1 MTATGSVTDAV
12 SVDNTYEIAWGTA
25 KADNYEITE
34 KLGKLTVSKAT
45 VKIETGSAEKDYD
58 GTALTNAT
66 AKITGLVSGETA
78 TVTAT
83 GTITDA
89 DTTDNIYEIEWGT
102 AKADNYEI
110 TEELGTLTVN
120 PLQVTFN
127 LCCPEAVEYQGFRYI
142 PEWIEGYYK
151 DGNDVGE
158 GTIDYIYDSNGRSM
172 AIFGG
177 FTLRG
182 GASLSLYADGC
193 TDVGTYTIVPE
204 AIFSKGKAENYDITY
219 EFNEMTI
226 YPFSFTVVTGSDEK
240 VYDGEPLTCPDVRI
254 VDSYGDTRPESDWD
268 PIDIELG
275 SITITA
281 TGTITDP
288 GDVPNFYSIDW
299 GSANPDN
306 YFVSDDI
313 GTLSVYPNDPIEP
326 LDGMQEDDDRLIA
339 EPDDDESFV
348 GMQEDDDR
356 LIAEPDYD
364 ESFVGMQEDDD
375 LLFGEPDYPES
386 IVGMQEEDDLLLVEP
401 DYPESFVGM
410 TDENEASSPESDNVP
425 EEIAMIPEEVADF
438 DILIDSSSDSWLE

>member
-1 MTATGSVTDAV
+1 M
-12 SVDNTYEIAWGTA
+12 
-25 KADNYEITE
+25 
-34 KLGKLTVSKAT
+34 
-45 VKIETGSAEKDYD
+45 
-58 GTALTNAT
+58 
-66 AKITGLVSGETA
+66 
-78 TVTAT
+78 
-83 GTITDA
+83 
-89 DTTDNIYEIEWGT
+89 
-102 AKADNYEI
+102 
-110 TEELGTLTVN
+110 N

-127 LCCPEAVEYQGFRYI
+127 LCCPEESVEYQGFRHV

-158 GTIDYIYDSNGRSM
+158 GTIDHIYDSNDRVM
-172 AIFGG
+172 AIFGE

-240 VYDGEPLTCPDVRI
+240 VYDGEPLTCPDVKI
-254 VDSYGDTRPESDWD
+254 VDSHGDTRPETDWN

-306 YFVSDDI
+306 YSVSDDI

-326 LDGMQEDDDRLIA
+326 L
-339 EPDDDESFV
+339 V

-356 LIAEPDYD
+356 LIAEPDED

-375 LLFGEPDYPES
+375 QSIVESDDDESFADMQEDEDQLTVESDNDESFADMQEDEEQSIVESDDDESFADMQGDEDQLIAEPD
-386 IVGMQEEDDLLLVEP
+386 DD
-401 DYPESFVGM
+401 ESFDGM
-410 TDENEASSPESDNVP
+410 IDENDASPPESDDVP
-425 EEIAMIPEEVADF
+425 EEIAMIPEEISDYEGV
-438 DILIDSSSDSWLE
+438 DS